1 MNFKESVMS
10 VTPKNL
16 PKRTRIL
23 SKDLLFQEKYHL
35 TDTQV
40 DIMSYIF
47 NAFTWAMK
55 VNGYIILTTKKIT
68 EDMPQIG
75 EKTLDASLRELEK
88 KGLIGR
94 KIVKIAHWEN
104 ARVRGI
110 KISLEGMEYNSSL
123 YAPSH
128 QAIIE
133 IYQNRI
139 DELEKRERERENELQ
154 HNDQTTATK
163 IQKSSIKTQQKS
175 GKDIR
180 NTNQTRDGEQSIKE
194 ENCRVAILEDFI
206 KKVRNRFILT
216 SEPICNMVDGWQKES
231 TFYINSYGKLSVT
244 TQNMDFIQLKNPLQI
259 NKFWRWLFDNQ
270 HRIGT
275 ITDFNS
281 SQTLLKNLNIQYK
294 NLQIKIANKE
304 RWIEDILL
312 IKDKFAIRTKDK
324 NGTVFIISDNLNQP
338 ILYNYHECKKYIL
351 KLKL

>member
-16 PKRTRIL
+16 PKRTRVL
-23 SKDLLFQEKYHL
+23 AKDLLFQEKNFL
-35 TDTQV
+35 TDTQT

-55 VNGYIILTTKKIT
+55 VDGYIILTTKKIT

-94 KIVKIAHWEN
+94 KIVKIAHWGN

-110 KISLEGMEYNSSL
+110 QITLEGMEYNSSL

-128 QAIIE
+128 QE
-133 IYQNRI
+133 IVKIYENRI
-139 DELEKRERERENELQ
+139 KELEDRLEKQIALESEDLAQ
-154 HNDQTTATK
+154 KDKPVKK
-163 IQKSSIKTQQKS
+163 IEDEAKAVDSQ
-175 GKDIR
+175 
-180 NTNQTRDGEQSIKE
+180 NKE
-194 ENCRVAILEDFI
+194 ESLEDFI
-206 KKVRNRFILT
+206 KKIRNRFILT

-244 TQNMDFIQLKNPLQI
+244 TQNMDFVQLKNPLQI

-275 ITDFNS
+275 ISDFNS
-281 SQTLLKNLNIQYK
+281 SQRLLKNLNIQYK

-324 NGTVFIISDNLNQP
+324 NGTVFIISNNLNQP